1 MQIKWNNVVAIGML
15 MFTFIFVIQNSA
27 GVVAILGAIH
37 QIGPGNGIDDRF
49 VGLMVVG
56 LFLVTLVVVV
66 KLLIG
71 GNRREP

>member
-1 MQIKWNNVVAIGML
+1 MQVKWNNIIAIGML
-15 MFTFIFVIQNSA
+15 LFTLIFIIQNSA

-37 QIGPGNGIDDRF
+37 RIGPGQGIDDRL
-49 VGLMVVG
+49 VGLAVVG

-66 KLLIG
+66 KLMVS